1 MHNWNF
7 KMLFYFGTP
16 LVSKRD
22 EQSLINFIT
31 PYALNMLLGGGRRK
45 GSGRGRR
52 GKSRGRGRRKREMKR
67 LPVVFD
73 KSLWHKN
80 CNGYQD
86 HRSGKALKKISIIT
100 QNTQIQK

>member
-31 PYALNMLLGGGRRK
+31 PYALNMLLGGGEEREAEEEEGVK
-45 GSGRGRR
+45 VEEEEE
-52 GKSRGRGRRKREMKR
+52 GKER
-67 LPVVFD
+67 
-73 KSLWHKN
+73 
-80 CNGYQD
+80 
-86 HRSGKALKKISIIT
+86 
-100 QNTQIQK
+100 